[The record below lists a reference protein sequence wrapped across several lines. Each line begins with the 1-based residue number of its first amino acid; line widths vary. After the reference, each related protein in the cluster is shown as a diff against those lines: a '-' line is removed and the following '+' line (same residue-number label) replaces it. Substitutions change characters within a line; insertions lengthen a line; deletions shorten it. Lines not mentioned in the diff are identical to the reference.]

1 MGLQCL
7 LVVRSVQR
15 PFDSARLRQPCR
27 GVGRSPQA
35 GSWLTE
41 TRQPC
46 RAGGPRAPSI
56 PWDTRWAP
64 LPILAIQCVAGDAGE
79 TWDPWRTRHP
89 RVPTA
94 GVSPLTLLPTLPF
107 GSDVADLPGGTQEA
121 GNAPRS
127 HGSVEALL
135 PRWPWRPW
143 RSGGAHGTDP
153 PQGGSL
159 GADSHLRQLLLHHLQ
174 HHVNDVLVPGIPS
187 CNAALPRHP
196 RHTTLPQQPPWAR
209 RTWVAPH
216 TR

>member
-79 TWDPWRTRHP
+79 TY
-89 RVPTA
+89 
-94 GVSPLTLLPTLPF
+94 
-107 GSDVADLPGGTQEA
+107 GGCGE
-121 GNAPRS
+121 
-127 HGSVEALL
+127 L
-135 PRWPWRPW
+135 
-143 RSGGAHGTDP
+143 
-153 PQGGSL
+153 
-159 GADSHLRQLLLHHLQ
+159 
-174 HHVNDVLVPGIPS
+174 
-187 CNAALPRHP
+187 
-196 RHTTLPQQPPWAR
+196 
-209 RTWVAPH
+209 
-216 TR
+216 